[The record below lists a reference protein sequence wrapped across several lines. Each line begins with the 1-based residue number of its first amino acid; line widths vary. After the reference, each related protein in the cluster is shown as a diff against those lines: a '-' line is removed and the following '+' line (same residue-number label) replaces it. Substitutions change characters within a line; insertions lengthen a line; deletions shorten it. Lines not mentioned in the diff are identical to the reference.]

1 MNGRNAEQI
10 TEKPLLKAE
19 TERLIL
25 DEIRES
31 DKEDYFHNI
40 SHDRKVLETFIC
52 RYADTLEEFDF
63 SAYPGRRDVYAIRL
77 KETGRL
83 IGFWDKALSL
93 SEAAERSLR
102 GPGVAE
108 KRSVGCL

>member
-40 SHDRKVLETFIC
+40 SHDR
-52 RYADTLEEFDF
+52 
-63 SAYPGRRDVYAIRL
+63 
-77 KETGRL
+77 
-83 IGFWDKALSL
+83 
-93 SEAAERSLR
+93 
-102 GPGVAE
+102 
-108 KRSVGCL
+108 